1 MEIKIPG
8 FEQDTPPAPRHGLT
22 PGSIVLLIGVLAVIV
37 VVGLQLARQHRGK
50 PISGPAPTFS
60 LPLYRSEALFD
71 LTAHRGQV
79 VVVNFWGS
87 WCEPCREEAPI
98 LQQTALTYADR
109 GVVVLGVG
117 FRDTERAALGFIDQ
131 FGLTYLNGPDIGLR
145 ISDQYGV
152 QSVPETFVIDPSGD
166 VSAFFQGA
174 VSEVALTAAIERALT
189 GDPR

>member
-8 FEQDTPPAPRHGLT
+8 LEQETPTPRQGLT

-60 LPLYRSEALFD
+60 LPLYRSNEQFD
-71 LTAHRGQV
+71 LSTQLGRV

-98 LQQTALTYADR
+98 LQQAAITYADR
-109 GVVVLGVG
+109 DVIILGVG
-117 FRDTERAALGFIDQ
+117 FRDTERAALGFIDE

-152 QSVPETFVIDPSGD
+152 QSVPETFVINPKGD

-174 VSEVALTAAIERALT
+174 VSETALTTAIERALQE
-189 GDPR
+189 GQG